1 MGWKIEFIQD
11 HGIVLTT
18 VSGIVTLDD
27 IKKISG
33 DAYKKASGNDA
44 NKLFSDYRKASL
56 HLSISDIMDLPHTL
70 WNLARRSAYR
80 SAIVYS
86 VNSKNKPNYD
96 FFNTRCFN
104 SSHYAK
110 VFTDYDEAYHW
121 LIDDTNKTSP
131 ANR

>member
-1 MGWKIEFIQD
+1 MGWEIEFIQD
-11 HGIVLTT
+11 HGIVSTT

-27 IKKISG
+27 IKKISE
-33 DAYKKASGNDA
+33 DAYTEAKGNDA
-44 NKLFSDYRKASL
+44 NKLFNDYRKASL

-70 WNLARRSAYR
+70 WNLGRRSKYR

-86 VNSKNKPNYD
+86 VDSKNKPDYD

-110 VFTDYDEAYHW
+110 VFTDYDEAYIW
-121 LIDDTNKTSP
+121 LIYDSNIASP
-131 ANR
+131 SSP